1 MDRIQ
6 SVLVGETLYVS
17 NSFALLLAR
26 AGEELDLGCPDYL
39 FDYLRYFRAGI
50 RITVKPVRLRSGN
63 HAYLHDCCNLAIPR
77 SLVIERIERRV
88 PPPPSC
94 YQDYADFLQRTA
106 QQVAENAADSA
117 RKQMFRPV
125 AAISRGYDSVA
136 VAALASRAN
145 CRHAVT
151 FRHSRVGNGCIED
164 SGAQIAAHL
173 GMDVQEYDRTDYVKI
188 PGLPEA
194 EFYPAPCI
202 AAKTLTVFEDQL
214 AGSLFFNG
222 QGGEDY
228 WDKAEG
234 GSALLQE
241 PTALT
246 MSGSN
251 LTEFRLRAGIVIFPL
266 ATCGAIHAPVLAR
279 IGRSPEMKNW
289 SVGGK
294 YDRPIPRRLAEDR
307 GVPRDLFGQ
316 RKAGG
321 APDIGEIGLCPASD
335 ADFRKFYADHI
346 QGKVPFGEERI
357 RSRIR
362 YLLRRLFHRSP
373 WSTRVAL
380 RIAGDHLDRRWGSIT
395 RYTFHWSVC
404 RLKERYERSLQGC
417 SALNSAP
424 NSFDLAVA
432 PGVVAPSQELPST
445 SDADQGPIE
454 RHHQEQQK

>member
-1 MDRIQ
+1 
-6 SVLVGETLYVS
+6 LFVS
-17 NSFALLLAR
+17 NSFPLLLAR
-26 AGEELDLGCPDYL
+26 AGEEIDLAYPNYL

-50 RITVKPVRLRSGN
+50 RLTVKPVRLRSGN
-63 HAYLHDCCNLAIPR
+63 HVYLHDCCNLAVTR
-77 SLVIERIERRV
+77 SLAIERIEKRV

-106 QQVAENAADSA
+106 QQVSAKAADSA
-117 RKQMFRPV
+117 RQWIFRPV

-145 CRHAVT
+145 CRRAVT
-151 FRHSRVGNGCIED
+151 FRHSRMGNGSLED

-173 GMDVQEYDRTDYVKI
+173 GMDIREYDRADYVKL

-194 EFYPAPCI
+194 EFYPAPWI
-202 AAKTLTVFEDQL
+202 AGKTLTVFEDQL

-228 WDKAEG
+228 WETKEG
-234 GSALLQE
+234 VFSLLQE
-241 PTALT
+241 PAALS

-251 LTEFRLRAGIVIFPL
+251 LTEFRLRAGIVVFPL
-266 ATCGAIHAPVLAR
+266 ASCGAIHAPIIAR
-279 IGRSPEMKNW
+279 IGRSSEMRNW

-321 APDIGEIGLCPASD
+321 APDVGEIGLCPASD
-335 ADFRKFYADHI
+335 ADFRKFYADIHL
-346 QGKVPFGEERI
+346 KVPSGEAPSGKEGI
-357 RSRIR
+357 RSGIR
-362 YLLRRLFHRSP
+362 YLLRRLFHRTP
-373 WSTRVAL
+373 WSTRLAL
-380 RIAGDHLDRRWGSIT
+380 RIAGDRLDRRWGSIT

-404 RLKERYERSLQGC
+404 HMQERYERSLQGC

-424 NSFDLAVA
+424 DSCSLAPASSVER
-432 PGVVAPSQELPST
+432 GIT
-445 SDADQGPIE
+445 SRSDSDQCPIPI
-454 RHHQEQQK
+454 RGQ